1 MTSSKKRDLL
11 FYQTDLSKETL
22 WRAIILFGRNVASYK
37 FALGESLIA
46 LASEGK
52 TLVTLEE
59 LAPRYS
65 AAICRH
71 IRESARQGTFQSSK
85 FLSACED
92 YNGGKITQDE
102 LIEITVRQGF
112 NNVIDAFHFVNHGE
126 IPIRFFTDERKGAKG
141 IILTD
146 ALLSLGDS
154 PQFGNLAHEVEARW
168 RLVETAWSLG
178 VPASLLQVSYSE
190 ETKLL
195 SYRDETRRI
204 EISSC
209 RDALNGYQK
218 GRCFYSN
225 EDISVIPESPNL
237 CEIDHFFPHKLKEYP
252 EFRDAN
258 IDGVWNLVLSSR
270 ECNRGRG
277 GKFAKVPSLKL
288 VERLHCRNEYYIG
301 SHHPLRETIINQ
313 TGRDEPSRR
322 SFLQRMFNMA
332 KERLV
337 HTWEP
342 EGGAADETI

>member
-1 MTSSKKRDLL
+1 MK

-46 LASEGK
+46 LACEGK

-59 LAPRYS
+59 LAPLYS

-71 IRESARQGTFQSSK
+71 IREFTRQGTFQSSK

-92 YNGGKITQDE
+92 YNGGKITKDE
-102 LIEITVRQGF
+102 LTHITVRQGF
-112 NNVIDAFHFVNHGE
+112 NNVIDAFHVVNHGE
-126 IPIRFFTDERKGAKG
+126 VPIRFFTDERKGLKG

-146 ALLSLGDS
+146 GLLSLNES
-154 PQFGNLAHEVEARW
+154 HQFENLSHEVEARW

-178 VPASLLQVSYSE
+178 VPSSILKVSYAE
-190 ETKLL
+190 DTGLL
-195 SYRDETRRI
+195 SYRDKTRRI
-204 EISSC
+204 AITSC

-225 EDISVIPESPNL
+225 DDISVVSGLPNL
-237 CEIDHFFPHKLKEYP
+237 CDVDHFFPHKLKEYP
-252 EFRDAN
+252 EFHNAN
-258 IDGVWNLVLSSR
+258 IDGVWNLVLSCMD
-270 ECNRGRG
+270 CNRGYD

-288 VERLHCRNEYYIG
+288 VKRLHCRNEYFID

-313 TGRDEPSRR
+313 TGRDEPCRR
-322 SFLQRMFNMA
+322 SFLQRVFNMA
-332 KERLV
+332 RERLV
-337 HTWEP
+337 QTWDP
-342 EGGAADETI
+342 DGVPVDETI